1 LNEEKY
7 RETRK
12 LLLGYLA
19 NIAKGNNIS
28 ISEIS
33 KKTGF
38 TESNIK
44 RLFAGKYNPDL
55 EMFIILVEAIDVQI
69 QITPKQ

>member
-1 LNEEKY
+1 LNDEKY
-7 RETRK
+7 REVRK

-19 NIAKGNNIS
+19 NTAKENNIS

-38 TESNIK
+38 TESNIE

-55 EMFIILVEAIDVQI
+55 EIFLILAEAVNAQI
-69 QITPKQ
+69 QITPKL